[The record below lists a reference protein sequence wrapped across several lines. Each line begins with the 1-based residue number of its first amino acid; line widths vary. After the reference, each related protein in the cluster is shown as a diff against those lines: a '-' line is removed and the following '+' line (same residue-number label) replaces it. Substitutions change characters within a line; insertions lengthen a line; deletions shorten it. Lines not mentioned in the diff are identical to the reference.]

1 MKRWAMVI
9 DLTKCNGCYTCVMAC
24 KMRNGTP
31 KGVFWN
37 RVLEREE
44 GEFPNVTRTFLP
56 VLCNHCKEPP
66 CVEVCPT
73 GASFQRADGIV
84 NIEADKCI
92 GCRYCTMACPYEARV
107 FVDKIEPYYPAGLT
121 PFEEVKYAN
130 FQEGTVTKC
139 NFCVE
144 RVDQGLDP
152 FCVAMCPTAART
164 FGDLNDPESAVSLL
178 VGRKQGKPL
187 LPEAGT
193 GPCVFYIK

>member
-9 DLTKCNGCYTCVMAC
+9 DVGKCNGCYTCVMAC
-24 KMRNGTP
+24 KVQNGTP

-44 GEFPNVTRTFLP
+44 GEFPNVSRTFWP
-56 VLCNHCKEPP
+56 VLCNHCEEPP

-73 GASFQRADGIV
+73 GATFQRPDGIV
-84 NIEADKCI
+84 NINPDKCI
-92 GCRYCTMACPYEARV
+92 GCRYCMMACPYEARV
-107 FVDKIEPYYPAGLT
+107 FVDKIEPYYPAGPT
-121 PFEEVKYAN
+121 PFEEVKYAK

-152 FCVAMCPTAART
+152 FCVAMCPTSART
-164 FGDLNDPESAVSLL
+164 FGDLNDPESPVSQLL
-178 VGRKQGKPL
+178 GRKKGKQL

-193 GPCVFYIK
+193 GPCVFYIE